1 MGFLG
6 NAIKGGLAVK
16 AVEVVRGQ
24 LAKRS
29 GTTPARG
36 SSGRLSSRMPSRR
49 VTGRPAKARKR

>member
-16 AVEVVRGQ
+16 AAEMVRGQ

-29 GTTPARG
+29 GTTPARP
-36 SSGRLSSRMPSRR
+36 SGRLSSRMPARK
-49 VTGRPAKARKR
+49 VTGRPVKARRR